1 MTEPKNQDLETIEV
15 LEQALYEALPH
26 LNDPVYQ
33 PPVLL
38 WQVLGVPQQQGVKEM
53 QSALIKA
60 IEALKPAPDVAPYA
74 HSQRIY
80 ELLYLRYRQGLTQ
93 EETSDRMKLSIRQIR
108 REQKRAIHNLA
119 QWLWGQRRTDTPA
132 VAGTPSTDGGNIET
146 DPWRSQV
153 QQELAILQQNVPET
167 KSEVAA
173 VIARVVQVGQVLT
186 AKHNIQLKV
195 DPIPK
200 NLTAVIQPSALR
212 QILLTAIEK
221 LVQLMASG
229 EIVLLAEMAGDIITL
244 TVTGGPIVTDTLPDS
259 APLPSSDLI
268 QELLGDQGDTLN
280 IRRAAETIVFRFRLP
295 SAGDP
300 ISVLVVD
307 DNADLVTFF
316 RISVTDTP
324 YQIIHLADGERLFET
339 IAVTKPNLIILD
351 VLLPGMDGWELLA
364 YLHEHPDTRAIPI
377 IVCSVIRREELALAL
392 GASLYLPKPVR
403 RREFIEALDEAY
415 SRVAG

>member
-26 LNDPVYQ
+26 LNDPVYE

-38 WQVLGVPQQQGVKEM
+38 WQVLGVPQQLGVKGM

-60 IEALKPAPDVAPYA
+60 IEALKPAPDVVPYA
-74 HSQRIY
+74 PSQRTY

-132 VAGTPSTDGGNIET
+132 VAGTPSADGGNVET

-153 QQELAILQQNVPET
+153 RQELATLQQNVPET

-173 VIARVVQVGQVLT
+173 VIAGVVQVGQVLT
-186 AKHNIQLKV
+186 AQHNIQLKV

-221 LVQLMASG
+221 LVQHMASG

-259 APLPSSDLI
+259 APLPDSVLI
-268 QELLGDQGDTLN
+268 QELLGAQGDTLN
-280 IRRAAETIVFRFRLP
+280 IRRAGETIVFQFRL
-295 SAGDP
+295 SAAGDP

-316 RISVTDTP
+316 RISVTNTR

-339 IAVTKPNLIILD
+339 IAATKPNLIVLD

-377 IVCSVIRREELALAL
+377 IVCSVIRREDLALAL

-403 RREFIEALDEAY
+403 RRQFIRALDEAY
-415 SRVAG
+415 SRVGG

>member
-1 MTEPKNQDLETIEV
+1 MTEPKNQELETIEV

-26 LNDPVYQ
+26 LNAPVYQ
-33 PPVLL
+33 PSALL
-38 WQVLGVPQQQGVKEM
+38 WQVLRVPQQQGIKGM

-80 ELLYLRYRQGLTQ
+80 ELLSLRYRQGLTQ
-93 EETSDRMKLSIRQIR
+93 EETGDRLGLSIRQIR

-132 VAGTPSTDGGNIET
+132 VAGTPSADGGNIET

-153 QQELAILQQNVPET
+153 RQELDILQQNIPET

-173 VIARVVQVGQVLT
+173 VMAGVVQVGQVLT

-200 NLTAVIQPSALR
+200 NLTAMIQPSALR

-221 LVQLMASG
+221 LVQHMTSG
-229 EIVLLAEMAGDIITL
+229 EIVLLAEMAGEFITL

-259 APLPSSDLI
+259 APLPNSALI
-268 QELLGDQGDTLN
+268 QELLGDHGDTFN
-280 IRRAAETIVFRFRLP
+280 IQRAGETIVFQFRL
-295 SAGDP
+295 SATGDP

-316 RISVTDTP
+316 RISVTNTR

-339 IAVTKPNLIILD
+339 IAATKPNLIVLD

-377 IVCSVIRREELALAL
+377 IVCSVIRREDLALAL
-392 GASLYLPKPVR
+392 GASFYLPKPVR
-403 RREFIEALDEAY
+403 RQEFIEALDEAY
-415 SRVAG
+415 SRVTG

>member
-74 HSQRIY
+74 LSQRIY

-93 EETSDRMKLSIRQIR
+93 EETSDRMNLSIRQIR

-132 VAGTPSTDGGNIET
+132 VAGTPSADGGNIES

-167 KSEVAA
+167 TSEVAA
-173 VIARVVQVGQVLT
+173 VIDRVVQVGQVLT
-186 AKHNIQLKV
+186 AKHNIQLKA

-229 EIVLLAEMAGDIITL
+229 EIVLLAEMAGDIITF

-280 IRRAAETIVFRFRLP
+280 IRRVAETIVFRFRLP

-316 RISVTDTP
+316 RISVTNTP

-339 IAVTKPNLIILD
+339 IAVTEPDLIILD

-415 SRVAG
+415 SWVAG

>member
-53 QSALIKA
+53 QSELIKA

-80 ELLYLRYRQGLTQ
+80 ELLCLRYRQGLTQ

-186 AKHNIQLKV
+186 AKHNIQLRV

-316 RISVTDTP
+316 RISVTNTP

>member
-1 MTEPKNQDLETIEV
+1 M
-15 LEQALYEALPH
+15 
-26 LNDPVYQ
+26 
-33 PPVLL
+33 
-38 WQVLGVPQQQGVKEM
+38 
-53 QSALIKA
+53 
-60 IEALKPAPDVAPYA
+60 
-74 HSQRIY
+74 
-80 ELLYLRYRQGLTQ
+80 
-93 EETSDRMKLSIRQIR
+93 
-108 REQKRAIHNLA
+108 
-119 QWLWGQRRTDTPA
+119 
-132 VAGTPSTDGGNIET
+132 
-146 DPWRSQV
+146 
-153 QQELAILQQNVPET
+153 
-167 KSEVAA
+167 AA

-316 RISVTDTP
+316 RISVTNTP

-364 YLHEHPDTRAIPI
+364 YLHGHPDTRAIPI

>member
-74 HSQRIY
+74 HSRRIY

-132 VAGTPSTDGGNIET
+132 VAGTPSADGGNIET

-307 DNADLVTFF
+307 DNADLATFF
-316 RISVTDTP
+316 RISVTNTP

-364 YLHEHPDTRAIPI
+364 YLHGHPDTRAIPI

-392 GASLYLPKPVR
+392 GASLFLPKPVR